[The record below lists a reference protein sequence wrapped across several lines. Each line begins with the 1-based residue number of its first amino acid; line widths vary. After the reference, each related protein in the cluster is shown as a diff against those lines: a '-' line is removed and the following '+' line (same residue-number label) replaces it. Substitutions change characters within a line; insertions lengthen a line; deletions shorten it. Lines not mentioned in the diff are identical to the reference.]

1 MNARTVQVQDVSI
14 AGRTDMGRQGVTH
27 LPSRQRAGGVLSL
40 PALILA
46 TTLVCALV
54 FACRKEDPGHALPV
68 GTAPVLASH
77 GPLKAG
83 TPAPPLGLEQVL
95 QAPDG
100 TKVSWE
106 SLRGKAVVLEFWAT
120 WCGPCVAAIPHLNEL
135 AQKFADRPVQ
145 FIAITA
151 ERPDVVA
158 RFVKKKPIRGWI
170 GLDTDESMYR
180 DYGVEGIPLTILVDA
195 QGRLAGFT
203 YPTGLTEQVLTDLL
217 AGRAVVRVE

>member
-1 MNARTVQVQDVSI
+1 MIV
-14 AGRTDMGRQGVTH
+14 
-27 LPSRQRAGGVLSL
+27 
-40 PALILA
+40 PAAL
-46 TTLVCALV
+46 TLLLV
-54 FACRKEDPGHALPV
+54 FACRKEDPGHALPT

-170 GLDTDESMYR
+170 GLDTDESLYR

-203 YPTGLTEQVLTDLL
+203 YPTGLTEQVLADLL
-217 AGRAVVRVE
+217 AGRPVTR